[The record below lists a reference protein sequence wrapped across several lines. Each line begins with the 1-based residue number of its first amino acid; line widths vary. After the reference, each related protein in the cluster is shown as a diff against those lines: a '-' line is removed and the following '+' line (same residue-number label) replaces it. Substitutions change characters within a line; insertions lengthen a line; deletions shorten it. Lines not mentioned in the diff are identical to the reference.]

1 MERTLILVKPDG
13 LQRGLSGEI
22 IGRLEKT
29 GLKISGMKLLH
40 LSKEIAS
47 IHYEEH
53 IGKPFFEDL
62 VDLH

>member
-29 GLKISGMKLLH
+29 GLKFSDMK
-40 LSKEIAS
+40 
-47 IHYEEH
+47 
-53 IGKPFFEDL
+53 
-62 VDLH
+62 